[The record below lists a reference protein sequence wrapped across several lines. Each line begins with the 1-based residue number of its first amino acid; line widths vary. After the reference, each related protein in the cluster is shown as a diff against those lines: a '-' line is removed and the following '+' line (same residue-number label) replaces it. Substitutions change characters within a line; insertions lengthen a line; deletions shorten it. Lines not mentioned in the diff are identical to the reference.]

1 MICVRLNNLH
11 LCWAMLGRIILPAS
25 LILCF
30 GAMPIVQVANA
41 QSPVAIFNCSGF
53 ASTGGSLTG
62 DCEATF
68 GSYSSPYF
76 VMTGSYPGGYDPSVG
91 GSSVNIMPAACQH
104 CAGALNYQ
112 QLVNI
117 QKFKTNFTFVANGW
131 NIAFVAN
138 NSNNNPS
145 GNLANFSAGAGCEGG
160 FFQGFAQSVAP
171 NNVFALMYDQYS
183 GLVAGSN
190 SFTDSGVQYYSGSF
204 AANAPNPPGQSPC
217 NPNLGGTDFT
227 YAGVNKVA
235 TAPVHMN
242 SPQNAT
248 FQTTCSNCTPSTSG
262 VATGDTYSV
271 TITYDGSNLTADM
284 FDVTAGGTCTPVTSG
299 TCSHVTWSGVNIPS
313 MVGGNTAY
321 VGLATSTA
329 DNDSSTPLLIH
340 TFSYSLDS
348 GPAAHPL
355 ARAHDFNGDGKS
367 DIAWRDGSGDV
378 AFWLM
383 NGTAISSSAGVGAAS
398 NWSIVGQRDFNGD
411 GKADVL
417 WRDTGGDTVIW
428 FMDGTAVVSSA
439 FVGNISTNWSV
450 VGTGD
455 FNGDGK
461 GDILW
466 RTTTGDVYIW
476 LMNGSQP
483 ILRADLGNIPLS
495 WSVAG
500 VGDFNGDGTTDIL
513 WRNTT
518 TGEIDLWQMNG
529 AEIISTTHHGSVSL
543 SWSIAGTGDFN
554 GDGKADILWRNSN
567 GDVDIWLMNGPLV
580 LSNVNLGN
588 VSVSWSITMTG
599 DFNGDGKS
607 DIGWRNTNGDV
618 AIWLMNGLQILSATH
633 LGNVP
638 TAWTM
643 QRANVD

>member
-1 MICVRLNNLH
+1 MICARLKSL
-11 LCWAMLGRIILPAS
+11 LLGLAILGRVLPAS

-30 GAMPIVQVANA
+30 GTISIVQVANA
-41 QSPVAIFNCSGF
+41 QSSTAIFNCSGF
-53 ASTGGSLTG
+53 APTGGSVTG
-62 DCEATF
+62 NCETTF

-76 VMTGSYPGGYDPSVG
+76 VMTGAFNGNNPSVTG
-91 GSSVNIMPAACQH
+91 TSVKLIPAACQH

-117 QKFKTNFTFVANGW
+117 QKFETTFTFVANGW

-138 NSNNNPS
+138 NSDNNPS

-160 FFQGFAQSVAP
+160 FFQGFAQSAAP

-190 SFTDSGVQYYSGSF
+190 SFTDSGVQYYS
-204 AANAPNPPGQSPC
+204 AGQSPC

-227 YAGVNKVA
+227 YAGINKVA

-262 VATGDTYSV
+262 VATGHTYSV
-271 TITYDGSNLTADM
+271 TITYDGNTLTADM

-340 TFSYSLDS
+340 TFSYSPYS
-348 GPAAHPL
+348 GSAAHPS
-355 ARAHDFNGDGKS
+355 ARRHDFNGDGKS
-367 DIAWRDGSGDV
+367 DIAWRDSSTGD
-378 AFWLM
+378 FGIWLM
-383 NGTAISSSAGVGAAS
+383 NGPQLLKSSNFFDVPAD
-398 NWSIVGQRDFNGD
+398 WSIVGVRDFNGD
-411 GKADVL
+411 GKADFL
-417 WRDTGGDTVIW
+417 WRNLATGDVDIWLMNGLQIISGTRQGNMPTV
-428 FMDGTAVVSSA
+428 
-439 FVGNISTNWSV
+439 WSV

-466 RTTTGDVYIW
+466 RNTKTGDVDIW
-476 LMNGSQP
+476 LMNGTQTIARTDIASS
-483 ILRADLGNIPLS
+483 LA

-500 VGDFNGDGTTDIL
+500 VADFNGDGKADIL
-513 WRNTT
+513 WHNS
-518 TGEIDLWQMNG
+518 GGDVDIWLMNG
-529 AEIISTTHHGSVSL
+529 GQIISTLDFKDTSSN
-543 SWSIAGTGDFN
+543 WSIAGTGDFN
-554 GDGKADILWRNSN
+554 GDGKADILWRKND
-567 GDVDIWLMNGPLV
+567 GDVAIWLMDGLQI
-580 LSNVNLGN
+580 LSTADLGN
-588 VSVSWSITMTG
+588 VSASWSIAMTG
-599 DFNGDGKS
+599 DFNGDGKF
-607 DIGWRNTNGDV
+607 DIAWRNTNGDV
-618 AIWLMNGLQILSATH
+618 AIWLMDGMQRLSSTNV
-633 LGNVP
+633 GNVP
-638 TAWTM
+638 TVWTI
-643 QRANVD
+643 QGANSD